1 MKKLSG
7 ILILTIFLGLSSCSS
22 VGNLNPLSLLT
33 GNNWVLNSMLGKAL
47 DPAKFAG
54 GLPFLNFQEGG
65 KLAGFAGCN
74 NFNGNFNL
82 EGTSLKLDPGAM
94 TRKACPGDGEK
105 DFTSALSQ
113 VANYKVNKNKIN
125 LLDVAAKELMS
136 FIPQAKP

>member
-7 ILILTIFLGLSSCSS
+7 FLILTLFLCFSSCSS
-22 VGNLNPLSLLT
+22 VGKMNPLSLLL
-33 GNNWVLNSMLGKAL
+33 GNNWLLNSMIGKAL
-47 DPAKFAG
+47 DPAKFAS

-82 EGTSLKLDPGAM
+82 EGTALKLDPGAM
-94 TRKACPGDGEK
+94 TRKACPGEGEK

-113 VANYKVNKNKIN
+113 VANFKVKKDK
-125 LLDVAAKELMS
+125 LTFLDGGAKELMS

>member
-7 ILILTIFLGLSSCSS
+7 ILILTFFLGFSSCSS

-74 NFNGNFNL
+74 NFNGSFNL

-94 TRKACPGDGEK
+94 TRKACEGDGEK

-113 VANYKVNKNKIN
+113 VANFKVNKNKLT
-125 LLDVAAKELMS
+125 LLDGAAKELMS
-136 FIPQAKP
+136 FISQTKP

>member
-1 MKKLSG
+1 MKKLSV

-74 NFNGNFNL
+74 NFNGSFNL

-94 TRKACPGDGEK
+94 TRKACPGNGEK

-113 VANYKVNKNKIN
+113 VANFKVNKNKLT
-125 LLDVAAKELMS
+125 LLDGAAKELMS